1 MKYEKIRTFYDDTSN
16 NFTVKAV
23 LPADIDVS
31 KYWTTNITTLPD
43 STTINNNSFYNE
55 STLDYLLSDII
66 NQKAKQAEEELEK
79 IVIKNKKNIID
90 DFTKSIKKVYFNKPY
105 TVVIWED
112 NTKTVVK
119 CQRGDTY
126 DKEKGL
132 ALAIIKHWFGDISYF
147 NTIFTKWL
155 EEDED

>member
-1 MKYEKIRTFYDDTSN
+1 MGYERIKTIYNDESPYFN
-16 NFTVKAV
+16 IKAV
-23 LPADIDVS
+23 LPAGISIHDFENTL
-31 KYWTTNITTLPD
+31 TTHITPAP
-43 STTINNNSFYNE
+43 TITNKSFYDE
-55 STLDYLLSDII
+55 SMLDYLLSDII
-66 NQKAKQAEEELEK
+66 DQKAKQAEEELEK
-79 IVIKNKKNIID
+79 IVVKNKKNVID

-119 CQRGDTY
+119 CQKGDTY

-132 ALAIIKHWFGDISYF
+132 ALAIIKHRFGDISYF

-155 EEDED
+155 KEDED